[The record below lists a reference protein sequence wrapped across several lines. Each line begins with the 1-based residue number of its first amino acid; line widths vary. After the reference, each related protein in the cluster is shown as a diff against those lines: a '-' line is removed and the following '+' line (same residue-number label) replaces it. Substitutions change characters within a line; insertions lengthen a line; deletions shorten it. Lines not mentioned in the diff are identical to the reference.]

1 MTGPRSS
8 VVPDLLAALHQLYS
22 ARLPEATVTLGSLTA
37 LVSGVHLAVGVTD
50 PDASKP
56 TTSATSSVDWHA
68 STIDAGFDEAGEI
81 ALAAAVAL
89 GSDDLPEAIASV
101 YVVLA
106 EVVAGIRAV
115 WSPSDPLGVGGLWDL
130 HVASTELVTGQDDGG
145 CLAYLLIRVAFQASI

>member
-8 VVPDLLAALHQLYS
+8 VVPDLLLALHALYS
-22 ARLPEATVTLGSLTA
+22 DRLPEATVTLGSLTA
-37 LVSGVHLAVGVTD
+37 LVSGTHLAVGVTD

-56 TTSATSSVDWHA
+56 TTSATSTVDWHA
-68 STIDAGFDEAGEI
+68 STIDAGFDESGEV

-89 GSDDLPEAIASV
+89 GSDDLPEAITAV

-106 EVVAGIRAV
+106 EVAAGIRAA
-115 WSPSDPLGVGGLWDL
+115 WSLSNLLGVCGLWDL
-130 HVASTELVTGQDDGG
+130 HVSSTELVTGQDGGG